1 MADTPR
7 LQDILDTDAPFE
19 MQLHEGFDFWV
30 ADADLDAD
38 GKESLERANESA
50 IPTVKLDAAPSAFWC
65 RIGERTYVRWVLPFD
80 EDAAT
85 NALARLHA
93 AGESHLG
100 EDGRL
105 LGCFRSSGLLIP
117 VWEVDPGSEAAD
129 FEDAVAAMKTKID
142 AAAAVDRAAHG
153 RRARRQG
160 RADQPPGHPALRGRA
175 TMTTP
180 PLSVAVVIPA
190 KDESA
195 RIAATIRGVR
205 TIPGVRRRRGRR
217 RRVDRR
223 DRRDR
228 RPRGCRGRAA
238 HARNHG
244 KADAMMSGLGRVT
257 GLRRVGRLDASTSV
271 LFVDADL
278 EASAQAVGALV
289 GPVAR
294 GEADLTIATL
304 PAQQGSAGGHGLVV
318 GLARRGIEELT
329 GWSPKQPLSGM
340 RCLSPAAIAAATPF
354 ARGWGVEVGMT
365 VDVLDAGLT
374 ILEVPCDLQH
384 RVTGTDWRA
393 QVHRAGQYRDVAL
406 ALGVRRLR
414 RRLGPG

>member
-1 MADTPR
+1 
-7 LQDILDTDAPFE
+7 
-19 MQLHEGFDFWV
+19 
-30 ADADLDAD
+30 
-38 GKESLERANESA
+38 
-50 IPTVKLDAAPSAFWC
+50 
-65 RIGERTYVRWVLPFD
+65 
-80 EDAAT
+80 
-85 NALARLHA
+85 
-93 AGESHLG
+93 
-100 EDGRL
+100 
-105 LGCFRSSGLLIP
+105 
-117 VWEVDPGSEAAD
+117 
-129 FEDAVAAMKTKID
+129 
-142 AAAAVDRAAHG
+142 
-153 RRARRQG
+153 
-160 RADQPPGHPALRGRA
+160 
-175 TMTTP
+175 MTTP

-205 TIPGVRRRRGRR
+205 TIPGVRVVVV
-217 RRVDRR
+217 VD
-223 DRRDR
+223 DGSTD
-228 RPRGCRGRAA
+228 GTAAIAARAGA
-238 HARNHG
+238 EVVRLPRNHG
-244 KADAMMSGLGRVT
+244 KADALMSGLGRVT
-257 GLRRVGRLDASTSV
+257 GLRRVGRLDDSTAV

-278 EASAQAVGALV
+278 EASARAVGALV
-289 GPVAR
+289 GPVAY

-374 ILEVPCDLQH
+374 VLEVPCDLQH

>member
-1 MADTPR
+1 
-7 LQDILDTDAPFE
+7 
-19 MQLHEGFDFWV
+19 
-30 ADADLDAD
+30 
-38 GKESLERANESA
+38 
-50 IPTVKLDAAPSAFWC
+50 
-65 RIGERTYVRWVLPFD
+65 
-80 EDAAT
+80 
-85 NALARLHA
+85 
-93 AGESHLG
+93 
-100 EDGRL
+100 
-105 LGCFRSSGLLIP
+105 
-117 VWEVDPGSEAAD
+117 
-129 FEDAVAAMKTKID
+129 
-142 AAAAVDRAAHG
+142 
-153 RRARRQG
+153 
-160 RADQPPGHPALRGRA
+160 
-175 TMTTP
+175 MTTP

-195 RIAATIRGVR
+195 RIAETIRGVR
-205 TIPGVRRRRGRR
+205 TIPGVSAVVV
-217 RRVDRR
+217 VD
-223 DRRDR
+223 DGSTD
-228 RPRGCRGRAA
+228 GTAVIAA
-238 HARNHG
+238 REGAEVVRHVRNHG
-244 KADAMMSGLGRVT
+244 KADAMMSGLGRVS
-257 GLRRVGRLDASTSV
+257 GLRRVGRLDARTSV

-304 PAQQGSAGGHGLVV
+304 PEQKGSAGGHGLVV

>member
-1 MADTPR
+1 
-7 LQDILDTDAPFE
+7 
-19 MQLHEGFDFWV
+19 
-30 ADADLDAD
+30 
-38 GKESLERANESA
+38 
-50 IPTVKLDAAPSAFWC
+50 
-65 RIGERTYVRWVLPFD
+65 
-80 EDAAT
+80 
-85 NALARLHA
+85 
-93 AGESHLG
+93 
-100 EDGRL
+100 
-105 LGCFRSSGLLIP
+105 
-117 VWEVDPGSEAAD
+117 
-129 FEDAVAAMKTKID
+129 
-142 AAAAVDRAAHG
+142 
-153 RRARRQG
+153 
-160 RADQPPGHPALRGRA
+160 
-175 TMTTP
+175 MTTP

-195 RIAATIRGVR
+195 RIAATICGVQ
-205 TIPGVRRRRGRR
+205 TIPGVRVVVV
-217 RRVDRR
+217 VD
-223 DRRDR
+223 DGSTD
-228 RPRGCRGRAA
+228 GTAAIAARAGA
-238 HARNHG
+238 EVVRLPRNHG

-257 GLRRVGRLDASTSV
+257 GMRRVGRLDDSTAV

-278 EASAQAVGALV
+278 QASAQAAGALV

-329 GWSPKQPLSGM
+329 GWSAKQPLSGM

-374 ILEVPCDLQH
+374 VLEVPCDLQH
-384 RVTGTDWRA
+384 RVTGADWRA
-393 QVHRAGQYRDVAL
+393 QVHRAAQYRDVAL

>member
-1 MADTPR
+1 
-7 LQDILDTDAPFE
+7 
-19 MQLHEGFDFWV
+19 
-30 ADADLDAD
+30 
-38 GKESLERANESA
+38 
-50 IPTVKLDAAPSAFWC
+50 
-65 RIGERTYVRWVLPFD
+65 
-80 EDAAT
+80 
-85 NALARLHA
+85 
-93 AGESHLG
+93 
-100 EDGRL
+100 
-105 LGCFRSSGLLIP
+105 
-117 VWEVDPGSEAAD
+117 
-129 FEDAVAAMKTKID
+129 
-142 AAAAVDRAAHG
+142 
-153 RRARRQG
+153 
-160 RADQPPGHPALRGRA
+160 
-175 TMTTP
+175 MTTP

-195 RIAATIRGVR
+195 RIAATICGVR
-205 TIPGVRRRRGRR
+205 TIPGVRVVVV
-217 RRVDRR
+217 VD
-223 DRRDR
+223 DGSTD
-228 RPRGCRGRAA
+228 GTATIAA
-238 HARNHG
+238 RTGAEVVRLPRNHG

-257 GLRRVGRLDASTSV
+257 GLRRVGRLDDSTAV

-318 GLARRGIEELT
+318 GLARHGIEELT

-374 ILEVPCDLQH
+374 VLEVPCDLQH
-384 RVTGTDWRA
+384 RVTGADWRA
-393 QVHRAGQYRDVAL
+393 QVHRAAQYRDVAL

>member
-1 MADTPR
+1 
-7 LQDILDTDAPFE
+7 
-19 MQLHEGFDFWV
+19 
-30 ADADLDAD
+30 
-38 GKESLERANESA
+38 
-50 IPTVKLDAAPSAFWC
+50 
-65 RIGERTYVRWVLPFD
+65 
-80 EDAAT
+80 
-85 NALARLHA
+85 
-93 AGESHLG
+93 
-100 EDGRL
+100 
-105 LGCFRSSGLLIP
+105 
-117 VWEVDPGSEAAD
+117 
-129 FEDAVAAMKTKID
+129 
-142 AAAAVDRAAHG
+142 
-153 RRARRQG
+153 
-160 RADQPPGHPALRGRA
+160 
-175 TMTTP
+175 MTTP

-205 TIPGVRRRRGRR
+205 TIPGVRVVVV
-217 RRVDRR
+217 VD
-223 DRRDR
+223 DGSTD
-228 RPRGCRGRAA
+228 GTAAIAARAGA
-238 HARNHG
+238 EVVRLPRNHG
-244 KADAMMSGLGRVT
+244 KADALMSGLGRVT
-257 GLRRVGRLDASTSV
+257 GLRRVGRLDDSTAV

-278 EASAQAVGALV
+278 EASARAVGALV
-289 GPVAR
+289 GPVAF

-374 ILEVPCDLQH
+374 VLEVPCDLQH